1 MHRHEAAATN
11 GSSTTTTTTGATRP
25 GRIEYEPYKRRA
37 MSTLPSPTM
46 STSMY
51 EVFNWGYA
59 NESAAAGSTGVWS
72 STPFRTG
79 KRMHFSIA
87 GPQINIDDPPP
98 SSLPNNRSSN
108 ADNCSSGGGGRAA
121 GGLGASSR
129 SQSAKKGRNTF
140 QQQQQHHQLL
150 QGGADGIGSVAAQA
164 NGERKRQHICTIRRL
179 LLLLLLN
186 SSSAPVVRCCWLAVL
201 FLLPILDVH
210 NINLCDYGIGSS
222 GWRTAEFLIRIK
234 DISRGC

>member
-11 GSSTTTTTTGATRP
+11 GSSTTTTGATRP

-98 SSLPNNRSSN
+98 SSLPNNRSPN

-129 SQSAKKGRNTF
+129 SQSTKKGRNTF

-150 QGGADGIGSVAAQA
+150 QGGGADGIGSVAAQA

-186 SSSAPVVRCCWLAVL
+186 SSSAPVVRCCWLTVL
-201 FLLPILDVH
+201 FFLPILDVH

>member
-11 GSSTTTTTTGATRP
+11 GSSTTTTGATRP

-121 GGLGASSR
+121 GGLGASSSS

-150 QGGADGIGSVAAQA
+150 QGGGADGIGSVAAQA
-164 NGERKRQHICTIRRL
+164 NGERKRQHICTIRR
-179 LLLLLLN
+179 LLLLLN

>member
-1 MHRHEAAATN
+1 MTNVYDPPPATHCNKHHVYTAAPLSVHRHEAATK
-11 GSSTTTTTTGATRP
+11 GSTRP

-59 NESAAAGSTGVWS
+59 NESTSASAGNTGVWS

-87 GPQINIDDPPP
+87 GPQINIDDPPS

-108 ADNCSSGGGGRAA
+108 ADHCSSGGGGGA
-121 GGLGASSR
+121 GGMGASR
-129 SQSAKKGRNTF
+129 HSAKKGQHTF

-150 QGGADGIGSVAAQA
+150 QGGADGIGNVVVPA
-164 NGERKRQHICTIRRL
+164 NGERKRQRICTIRRL
-179 LLLLLLN
+179 LLLLPWLLLN
-186 SSSAPVVRCCWLAVL
+186 SSCPRCSLLAVL

-210 NINLCDYGIGSS
+210 NINSCDYGIGSS
-222 GWRTAEFLIRIK
+222 GEL
-234 DISRGC
+234 